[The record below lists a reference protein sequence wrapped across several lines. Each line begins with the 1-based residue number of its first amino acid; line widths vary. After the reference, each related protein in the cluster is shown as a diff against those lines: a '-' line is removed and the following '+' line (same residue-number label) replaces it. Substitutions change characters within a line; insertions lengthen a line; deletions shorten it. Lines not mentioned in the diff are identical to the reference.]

1 MIPKRRSL
9 PLSPPSALSGLCM
22 DGLSTRTSLSCIV
35 ISHWRVRPQL
45 HPKRCTGHSDS
56 FLYLTLPNPRIE
68 ESLPH
73 FPPATAK
80 RPWSRFSSS
89 CLAGLACRCSNH
101 TQLHP
106 AWPITDGHGSKHPK
120 IPPGRRR
127 PVRVLQ
133 PEQLEPRGRAKNRG
147 TVRVSED
154 PAT

>member
-1 MIPKRRSL
+1 MIPSGEASPYPHPL
-9 PLSPPSALSGLCM
+9 PCQGFAWM
-22 DGLSTRTSLSCIV
+22 GLSTHAPLSCIV
-35 ISHWRVRPQL
+35 TSHQPIQSQL

-68 ESLPH
+68 EPLPH

-89 CLAGLACRCSNH
+89 CLAGLFCRCSNH
-101 TQLHP
+101 TRLHP

-133 PEQLEPRGRAKNRG
+133 PEQLEPRGQAKNRG